1 MKRIPPTVSHEAET
15 IKELKDPKE
24 ATRYLNASVHVA
36 FEENDPELILL
47 ALYNVAQANGIRRT
61 ADAARMHRVSLNRML
76 TKGGNPEWKS
86 LFKVL
91 AAMHLSFHFAPPPKR
106 ALAA

>member
-1 MKRIPPTVSHEAET
+1 MKKFPPAVSHEVES

-24 ATRYLNASVHVA
+24 ATRYLNASVQVA

-47 ALYNVAQANGIRRT
+47 ALYNVAQAQGVRKT

-86 LFKVL
+86 LFRVL
-91 AAMHLSFHFAPPPKR
+91 TALHLSFQFGQPKR

>member
-1 MKRIPPTVSHEAET
+1 
-15 IKELKDPKE
+15 
-24 ATRYLNASVHVA
+24 VA

-47 ALYNVAQANGIRRT
+47 ALYNVAQAQGVRKT
-61 ADAARMHRVSLNRML
+61 ADGARMHRVSLNRML

-86 LFKVL
+86 LFRVL
-91 AAMHLSFHFAPPPKR
+91 AAMHLSFQFRLPKR

>member
-1 MKRIPPTVSHEAET
+1 MKRIPPVVSHETET

-24 ATRYLNASVHVA
+24 ARRYLNACVQVA
-36 FEENDPELILL
+36 FEENDPELVLL
-47 ALYNVAQANGIRRT
+47 ALYNVAQAQGVRKT

-91 AAMHLSFHFAPPPKR
+91 AAMHLSFQFASPKR